1 MDGRFDYLSLSFSRF
16 FLSHSK
22 THHSLFHSLQFF
34 RQFNLILSL
43 SLTIISIS
51 ISFFWS
57 IFSLYLSFSHTH
69 FSHGISLLHGLSFY
83 HFISLSLSL
92 SLSLSHLINFFSHPI
107 YLYITLSL
115 THILSVYLSTFLSHR
130 LSFYHFISLS
140 FIRSIFNSP
149 HLSIFLSLTHSLSFF
164 QPFSPVLICL
174 WLKVTFSIIL
184 SLSRILSSLNITY
197 LDRYRMRNNIFGLF
211 TLHLAFSNCIARWVE
226 KITESSK

>member
-57 IFSLYLSFSHTH
+57 IFSLYLSFSHTN
-69 FSHGISLLHGLSFY
+69 FSQGISLLHGLSFY

-92 SLSLSHLINFFSHPI
+92 SLSLSFDQFF
-107 YLYITLSL
+107 L
-115 THILSVYLSTFLSHR
+115 
-130 LSFYHFISLS
+130 
-140 FIRSIFNSP
+140 SP
-149 HLSIFLSLTHSLSFF
+149 HLSIYNSISHTHSLCILIYLSFTQTLFLSLH
-164 QPFSPVLICL
+164 
-174 WLKVTFSIIL
+174 L
-184 SLSRILSSLNITY
+184 SL
-197 LDRYRMRNNIFGLF
+197 
-211 TLHLAFSNCIARWVE
+211 LHSINF
-226 KITESSK
+226 